1 MYKLFLEIDPD
12 VIELCNL
19 FCEAKGFFW
28 NLFFGWRKTNR
39 HGAYFKFTEK
49 QHKKIIESAKVLFD
63 YSEIGW

>member
-1 MYKLFLEIDPD
+1 MYKLYLENDAD

-28 NLFFGWRKTNR
+28 NLFFGWRKTSR

-49 QHKKIIESAKVLFD
+49 QHKKIIESAKVLFN

>member
-1 MYKLFLEIDPD
+1 MYKLYLENDAD

-39 HGAYFKFTEK
+39 HGAYFKFTKNNTTE
-49 QHKKIIESAKVLFD
+49 F
-63 YSEIGW
+63 

>member
-1 MYKLFLEIDPD
+1 MYKLYLENDED

-39 HGAYFKFTEK
+39 HGAYFKFTKK
-49 QHKKIIESAKVLFD
+49 QHDRILKSAEILFD
-63 YSEIGW
+63 YRIL